1 MIVKSSSSMNKTNI
15 FWTITLT
22 RGKYHQYP
30 LIDGK
35 WFDYLNLASIIIH
48 KLAQDFCPIVSF
60 SAGNVSMFSYV
71 VASVV
76 KRIGGIWHLST
87 HFLSPALLCINYD
100 LSLGIS
106 KCYSASSLEDKGLK
120 QRKNLQILFTE
131 KWYLKVSEH
140 ISFLWQIGLVL
151 WPPTVCVE
159 TNTL

>member
-22 RGKYHQYP
+22 RGKYHQNP
-30 LIDGK
+30 HRDGK
-35 WFDYLNLASIIIH
+35 WFDYLNLTSIISQRS
-48 KLAQDFCPIVSF
+48 KDFLSLCLLF
-60 SAGNVSMFSYV
+60 CRKCLYV
-71 VASVV
+71 LRLVVSVV
-76 KRIGGIWHLST
+76 KRIRGIWHLST

-120 QRKNLQILFTE
+120 QRKNLQILFIQN
-131 KWYLKVSEH
+131 WYSESVKT
-140 ISFLWQIGLVL
+140 SFIFMTNWLSFMASA
-151 WPPTVCVE
+151 VCVA